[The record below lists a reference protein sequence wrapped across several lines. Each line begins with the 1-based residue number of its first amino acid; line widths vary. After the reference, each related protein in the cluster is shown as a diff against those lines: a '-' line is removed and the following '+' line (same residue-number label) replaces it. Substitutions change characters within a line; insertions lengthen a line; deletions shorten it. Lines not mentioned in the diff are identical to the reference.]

1 MIIFQSIQNE
11 ISKSAYDYQ
20 LKVDSG
26 EIIIVGVNKFDEDED
41 IVSNHHDIS
50 TLSVNTQIK
59 KVKELKQT
67 RNNERVKKTLEVLTE
82 KCKGDE
88 NLIRHIIDCVK
99 SECTIGEITQ
109 VMKNVF
115 GEHHF
120 SG

>member
-1 MIIFQSIQNE
+1 M
-11 ISKSAYDYQ
+11 
-20 LKVDSG
+20 KVDSG
-26 EIIIVGVNKFDEDED
+26 ETIIVGVNKFDEADD
-41 IVSNHHDIS
+41 IISNLHEIS
-50 TLSVNTQIK
+50 TLSVNTQVK
-59 KVKELKQT
+59 KVKELKQN
-67 RNNERVKKTLEVLTE
+67 RENDRVEKTLEVLTE

-88 NLIRHIIDCVK
+88 NLMPHIIDCVK

>member
-1 MIIFQSIQNE
+1 M
-11 ISKSAYDYQ
+11 
-20 LKVDSG
+20 KVDSG
-26 EIIIVGVNKFDEDED
+26 ETIIVGVNKFDEED
-41 IVSNHHDIS
+41 DILSNFHEIS

-59 KVKELKQT
+59 KVKELKQN
-67 RNNERVKKTLEVLTE
+67 RDNERVKKTLEVLTE

-88 NLIRHIIDCVK
+88 NLIPHLMDCVK
-99 SECTIGEITQ
+99 NECTIGEITQ